1 MTNPF
6 RGPLKKLERLL
17 ALGGVK
23 KDVVLLALSASS
35 LIFSM
40 LKDSLSLSFDFAWVS
55 IVLCGVPIVLE
66 AIIGLVTEFDI
77 KADVLVSIALIASIC
92 IGEYFAA
99 GEVAFIMQLGSL
111 LEDLTVARARAG
123 IERLVRL
130 TPQTARVLDGGEER
144 IISAEQ
150 VKVGDV
156 VRVLPGESVP
166 VDGVIVSGQ
175 TSVNQAVMTGES
187 LPVDK
192 SEGDEVSS
200 GTVNQFGSF
209 EMRATKVGEDSS
221 IQRMIKLV
229 QSADAGKAK
238 IVGMADR
245 WATWIVVIAL
255 AAAALTWIIA
265 GELIRA
271 VTVLVVFCPCSLV
284 LATPTAIMAAIG
296 NATRHGFLVKEGDA
310 LERLSKVRI
319 VAFDKTG
326 TLTYGQPEVVAVKST
341 NERYSEDS
349 LYALAAGAE
358 KLSEHPLGKA
368 IVRCYGKA
376 LPDCSNFSMAPGRG
390 VSAVVNGAKVLAG
403 SAKLLEENG
412 VVIADAAGRA
422 AAEYLAQGCTVTYV
436 AAEGEL
442 AGYVVLA
449 DRLRDESREMIS
461 RLMALGIQ
469 PVLLTGDNDRA
480 ANSIAGRV
488 GIEQVR
494 SGCLPE
500 DKLTAIGEL
509 QQRGLNVCM
518 IGDGVNDAPALKR
531 SDVGIAMGGVGSDI
545 AVDAADIAL
554 VDDEV
559 RELPHLFGLSRR
571 MMTTILVNLTFS
583 MLLNFA
589 AIALAIAGILNPVV
603 GALVHNAGSVLVI
616 VNSALLLRWKRSG
629 APGHVRKEGPIHS

>member
-144 IISAEQ
+144 IIPAEQ

-412 VVIADAAGRA
+412 IVIADAAGRA

-461 RLMALGIQ
+461 QLMALGIQ